1 MVPYV
6 KLVVCLPDESV
17 EQLTDL
23 ARQERTTIDGFVADM
38 IEDWLEQRR
47 KDVRLGRK
55 NQAQSRLRA
64 AAADG
69 TRVDR

>member
-1 MVPYV
+1 MVRRV
-6 KLVVCLPDESV
+6 KLVLCLPDEAA

-23 ARQERTTIDGFVADM
+23 ARQQRSTIDGFVADM

-47 KDVRLGRK
+47 RDVRLGRK

-69 TRVDR
+69 TRVD

>member
-6 KLVVCLPDESV
+6 KLVVCLPDEAV

-55 NQAQSRLRA
+55 NQTQSRLRA

-69 TRVDR
+69 TRVD